1 MTHQL
6 LIYTSKK
13 SSRLKYIFDLLLRDL
28 LGLEITFTDKSEV
41 FKSHEGPRISYCDHQ
56 LADEPFFFASR
67 LLFEKGIEDQQINV
81 FDWKGIP
88 AFFGTH
94 PKYIIPF
101 DLFAASFYLVS
112 RYEEYLPHIKDEHM
126 RFSPQQSL
134 AYQKNFLN
142 KPLVN
147 IYARELKEI
156 LQQHY
161 PTLQCK
167 DTHYRY
173 LSTFDID
180 SAYAYREKGL
190 VRHVGAF
197 ALAIFSLNFNK
208 VGERLRVLFSLE
220 KDPYD
225 TYDWQ
230 LEISKKYHLKTLYF
244 FLVGDYGAY
253 DKNIPLEGS
262 RSFQALIKSMAD
274 YSEVGVHPSYASNLS
289 KDQVRKEIRRLSK
302 VLKRQVTKSRQHYL
316 KVTFPDT
323 YRNLL
328 ENDITEDYSM
338 GYASEIGF
346 RASICT
352 PFNFYDLDLDVST
365 KLSLVPFMLMD
376 GTMKDYMRLNP
387 DESIQRAK
395 VLIDEVKAV
404 NGTFVTLWH
413 NQSVNDKEEW
423 NGWRRVYE
431 EIVAYAVKDI
441 PVKTPTHEK

>member
-1 MTHQL
+1 MAHQL
-6 LIYTSKK
+6 LVYTAKK
-13 SSRLKYIFDLLLRDL
+13 SSRLRYIFDLMFRNL
-28 LGLEITFTDKSEV
+28 LGLELTFTDKADV
-41 FKSHEGPRISYCDHQ
+41 FRNHDGPKLSYCDHQ

-67 LLFEKGIEDQQINV
+67 ILFEKGIEDQQINV
-81 FDWKGIP
+81 FEWKGIP

-112 RYEEYLPHIKDEHM
+112 RYEEYLPHIKDDHM

-134 AYQKNFLN
+134 AYQKNFLH

-147 IYARELKEI
+147 IYAQELKEI
-156 LQQHY
+156 LHQHF
-161 PTLQCK
+161 PQLQFK

-173 LSTFDID
+173 ISTFDID
-180 SAYAYREKGL
+180 SAYAYREKGI
-190 VRHVGAF
+190 VRHLGSF
-197 ALAIFSLNFNK
+197 AISSLKFNFRK
-208 VGERLRVLFSLE
+208 IAERIRVLLGWE

-225 TYDWQ
+225 TYEWQ
-230 LEISKKYHLKTLYF
+230 LEMSKKYHLKTIYF
-244 FLVGDYGAY
+244 FLVGDYGEF
-253 DKNIPLEGS
+253 DKNIPLDGS
-262 RSFQALIKSMAD
+262 RNFQALIKSIAD
-274 YSEVGVHPSYASNLS
+274 YAEVGVHPSYYSNSNTNQL
-289 KDQVRKEIRRLSK
+289 RKEIRRLTK

-316 KVTFPDT
+316 KVTFPET

-328 ENDITEDYSM
+328 EYDIMEDYSM

-376 GTMKDYMRLNP
+376 GTMKDYMKLNP
-387 DESIQRAK
+387 KESVQRAK
-395 VLIDEVKAV
+395 ELIDEVKAV

-423 NGWRRVYE
+423 EGWRDVYE
-431 EIVAYAVKDI
+431 QIVAYAVKDI
-441 PVKTPTHEK
+441 PTKIHAHEK